1 MGKGENMKMREES
14 PIIRL
19 AALLTALLLFGGLL
33 AFRRYRTECR
43 YRSLTELQTSPA
55 NPMKTGQLRQFTGIV
70 SGSVQAKGTEMRRA
84 TVSSTF
90 ESGTSGPDAV
100 KNSEPGA
107 AQSSDSDPNPDDQIA
122 NRLEPMYYN
131 LSSAKLNHPDLLKQL
146 LDDQTI
152 LFLGSSE
159 LSSIGEGTHPIQFY
173 NDGYHDFELLLLGRG
188 YTQSLFHAV
197 NVGAM
202 AGQIPNRKV
211 VLNLSPQWFTEAHL
225 QPEAFASVFQMNQ
238 YAAMLT
244 NPNLSD
250 AFKQRLSERC
260 RERLG
265 YSGSVYDAVVAL
277 DAQYLTGEGDGT
289 VGDWLSGMERQELAE
304 QVLSMVEDYERDAPA
319 RIERTDGDP
328 AQRPAGVR
336 ATTLSFDER
345 MAMAEYGG
353 KAAVGDTPFYVDT
366 AYFEAHM
373 AGSYEARAGS
383 AVDGSYTISREYDDL
398 ALFLELCAELKLD
411 VMLISVPVNGWWYDY
426 TGFSRAERE
435 AYYDKIRSISRAHGV
450 SLLDLSEYEYEP
462 YFLRDIMHL
471 GWKGWVYIEDAVERF
486 IRADPPA

>member
-1 MGKGENMKMREES
+1 MKVREES

-19 AALLTALLLFGGLL
+19 AALLTALVLFGGLL
-33 AFRRYRTECR
+33 AFRRYRTENR
-43 YRSLTELQTSPA
+43 YSSLTALQTKA
-55 NPMKTGQLRQFTGIV
+55 AT
-70 SGSVQAKGTEMRRA
+70 SVQTHLREPTDA
-84 TVSSTF
+84 TSTVVQPTGA
-90 ESGTSGPDAV
+90 EPVRTTAAGISGPDVVQTSGPDT
-100 KNSEPGA
+100 
-107 AQSSDSDPNPDDQIA
+107 AQPSDPGTEQPSDRGADDRPA

-146 LDDQTI
+146 LDDQTV

-211 VLNLSPQWFTEAHL
+211 VLNLSPQWFTAAHL

-265 YSGSVYDAVVAL
+265 NSGSVYDAVVAL
-277 DAQYLTGEGDGT
+277 DAQYLTGEGSTAGA
-289 VGDWLSGMERQELAE
+289 GWLSGAERQELAE

-336 ATTLSFDER
+336 ATALSFDER

-366 AYFEAHM
+366 TYFETYM

-383 AVDGSYTISREYDDL
+383 AVDGSYTVSREYDDL

-426 TGFSRAERE
+426 TGFSRAERT
-435 AYYDKIRSISRAHGV
+435 AYYDKIRSISREYGV
-450 SLLDLSEYEYEP
+450 LLLDLSEYEYEP

-486 IRADPPA
+486 MRTDPPA

>member
-1 MGKGENMKMREES
+1 MKMREES

-55 NPMKTGQLRQFTGIV
+55 TPVKTGQLSQSTGFA
-70 SGSVQAKGTEMRRA
+70 SGSVQPKITEMSRTA
-84 TVSSTF
+84 Q
-90 ESGTSGPDAV
+90 SGTSGADAV
-100 KNSEPGA
+100 KT
-107 AQSSDSDPNPDDQIA
+107 SDPETAQPSDPDPDDQIA

-146 LDDQTI
+146 LDDQTV

-250 AFKQRLSERC
+250 AFK
-260 RERLG
+260 
-265 YSGSVYDAVVAL
+265 
-277 DAQYLTGEGDGT
+277 
-289 VGDWLSGMERQELAE
+289 
-304 QVLSMVEDYERDAPA
+304 
-319 RIERTDGDP
+319 
-328 AQRPAGVR
+328 
-336 ATTLSFDER
+336 
-345 MAMAEYGG
+345 
-353 KAAVGDTPFYVDT
+353 
-366 AYFEAHM
+366 
-373 AGSYEARAGS
+373 
-383 AVDGSYTISREYDDL
+383 
-398 ALFLELCAELKLD
+398 
-411 VMLISVPVNGWWYDY
+411 
-426 TGFSRAERE
+426 
-435 AYYDKIRSISRAHGV
+435 
-450 SLLDLSEYEYEP
+450 
-462 YFLRDIMHL
+462 
-471 GWKGWVYIEDAVERF
+471 
-486 IRADPPA
+486 